1 MTNGG
6 IIEGFASEDKPRSL
20 PKANSDLSPVTSF
33 PNGSMRVFHGAGT
46 TDEEKML
53 GGGLTFQ
60 TGITRLAD
68 RGPPHYRPYH
78 SENPPS
84 KRRRDS
90 VPSTFLL
97 LGAGTARLQM
107 QAKASKAGGLMKL
120 RHPAPKSFYEIHT
133 TSNNRGQ
140 CKLWPAV
147 QWNHCGLG

>member
-20 PKANSDLSPVTSF
+20 PKANSDLSPAPLFRTVRCVS
-33 PNGSMRVFHGAGT
+33 SMARAQPKRKT
-46 TDEEKML
+46 KL

-68 RGPPHYRPYH
+68 RGPRYGPYH

-84 KRRRDS
+84 KRRRVS